1 MFWLFSQRSYTPS
14 ISGGFRANP
23 GEGFE
28 ITVEQITYE
37 NIDPKVRNTIMVG
50 LCIAM
55 LAACF
60 DGTIV
65 GTIGTIVAQDLG
77 GLELY
82 AWMATAYMLCET
94 IMIPVA
100 GKLSDLY
107 GRKPLFLIGLGL
119 FTGGSVLA
127 GMSMNMEFFIVCRA
141 IQGLGGGILIPVAMA
156 AVADLYSPSDRA
168 RMQGILGA
176 IFGVGSGIGP
186 LLGGYIEGAASW
198 HWCFYINVPLA
209 IAAFIL
215 TIKKF
220 PTPIDD
226 GVRHIDTKGIALLTV
241 FLADILL
248 FIEFGGTKF
257 EWVSAISLAMIAVAV
272 VLLLLF
278 VKVEKRAI
286 EPILAPHLIKNKT
299 VIMAAVFMFIFGIGM
314 VGAMMYTNM
323 FVIAVMG
330 LDTLEAGIWSLAM
343 IAGMMI
349 TSMSSGSL
357 VHKTGYKPWL
367 VAGPILCFI
376 GLYYLSGMA
385 VDPDMIVT
393 QAVRDTYMMRY
404 LVGIFVLGLGLG
416 CMMSVV
422 MTAVQNSSKPSEI
435 GMTTSSVNLLRSVG
449 CTMGTAIFSLLI
461 NSKLAGELESQLSA
475 NPGIFDAL
483 REMNGGVIN
492 TGILNYIM
500 AFPEHIGEIMTAFA
514 NSVDFSFIVG
524 GVVILLLVIIGFV
537 FKAQTPEVDEEFEN
551 AKKKVEEGR

>member
-1 MFWLFSQRSYTPS
+1 
-14 ISGGFRANP
+14 
-23 GEGFE
+23 
-28 ITVEQITYE
+28 
-37 NIDPKVRNTIMVG
+37 MVG
-50 LCIAM
+50 LCVAM

-77 GLELY
+77 GLDLY

-94 IMIPVA
+94 IMIPIA

-119 FTGGSVLA
+119 FVGGSVLA
-127 GMSMNMEFFIVCRA
+127 GLSMNMEFFIVCRA

-186 LLGGYIEGAASW
+186 LLGGYIEGATSW

-209 IAAFIL
+209 IIAFVL

-226 GVRHIDTKGIALLTV
+226 GVRHIDTRGIALLTV

-248 FIEFGGTKF
+248 FIEFGGSKF
-257 EWVSAISLAMIAVAV
+257 EWVSATSLVMIVVAI
-272 VLLLLF
+272 VLLMLF
-278 VKVEKRAI
+278 VKAEHKAI
-286 EPILAPHLIKNKT
+286 EPILAPHLIRNKT

-314 VGAMMYTNM
+314 IGAMMYTNM
-323 FVIAVMG
+323 FVITVMG

-349 TSMSSGSL
+349 TSMSSGAL

-367 VAGPILCFI
+367 IAGPVLCFI

-385 VDPDMIVT
+385 VDPDMVLT

-435 GMTTSSVNLLRSVG
+435 GMTTSSVNLLRSIG
-449 CTMGTAIFSLLI
+449 CTMGTAIFSLVI
-461 NSKLAGELESQLSA
+461 NSKLTGELQSQLSGF
-475 NPGIFDAL
+475 PGAFDAVL
-483 REMNGGVIN
+483 DANGGAIN
-492 TGILNYIM
+492 TGVLNHIM
-500 AFPEHIGEIMTAFA
+500 DFPQYFGQVMTAFA
-514 NSVDFSFIVG
+514 NSVDFSFIAG
-524 GVVILLLVIIGFV
+524 GVIILLLVIIGV
-537 FKAQTPEVDEEFEN
+537 IFKAQTPETDEEFEA
-551 AKKKVEEGR
+551 AKKKVEKGQ

>member
-1 MFWLFSQRSYTPS
+1 M
-14 ISGGFRANP
+14 I
-23 GEGFE
+23 
-28 ITVEQITYE
+28 
-37 NIDPKVRNTIMVG
+37 G
-50 LCIAM
+50 LCVAM

-77 GLELY
+77 GLDLY

-94 IMIPVA
+94 IMIPIA

-119 FTGGSVLA
+119 FVGGSVLA
-127 GMSMNMEFFIVCRA
+127 GMSTSMEFFIACRA

-168 RMQGILGA
+168 RMQGMLGA

-186 LLGGYIEGAASW
+186 LLGGYIEGAVSW

-209 IAAFIL
+209 IIAFAL

-220 PTPIDD
+220 PTPVDSSE
-226 GVRHIDTKGIALLTV
+226 RHIDIKGIALLTL

-248 FIEFGGTKF
+248 FIEFGGSKF
-257 EWVSAISLAMIAVAV
+257 EWVSAQSAAMIIAAV

-278 VKVEKRAI
+278 VLVEKRAI
-286 EPILAPHLIKNKT
+286 EPILAPHLIRNKT
-299 VIMAAVFMFIFGIGM
+299 VIMAGVFMFLFGIGM

-349 TSMSSGSL
+349 TSVSSGMFL
-357 VHKTGYKPWL
+357 HKTGYKPWL
-367 VAGPILCFI
+367 IIGPILSFI

-385 VDPDMIVT
+385 VDPTMVMT
-393 QAVRDTYMMRY
+393 QAVRDTYMTRY
-404 LVGIFVLGLGLG
+404 LLGIFVLGLGLG

-435 GMTTSSVNLLRSVG
+435 GMTTSSVNLLRSIG
-449 CTMGTAIFSLLI
+449 CTMGTAIFSLII
-461 NSKLAGELESQLSA
+461 NARLSGDLQSQLA
-475 NPGIFDAL
+475 NSPGVFEQIEAA
-483 REMNGGVIN
+483 NGGVIN
-492 TGILNYIM
+492 TGILNHIM
-500 AFPEHIGEIMTAFA
+500 EFPTHIGDIMTAFA
-514 NSVDFSFIVG
+514 NSVDFSFLAG
-524 GVVILLLVIIGFV
+524 GVIILVLVVIGII
-537 FKAQTPEVDEEFEN
+537 FKAESPAVDEEFEE
-551 AKKKVEEGR
+551 AKKKVESGE

>member
-1 MFWLFSQRSYTPS
+1 
-14 ISGGFRANP
+14 
-23 GEGFE
+23 
-28 ITVEQITYE
+28 
-37 NIDPKVRNTIMVG
+37 MVG

-77 GLELY
+77 GLGLY

-100 GKLSDLY
+100 GKLSDIY

-127 GMSMNMEFFIVCRA
+127 GMSTSMEFFIFCRA

-186 LLGGYIEGAASW
+186 LLGGYIEGVASW
-198 HWCFYINVPLA
+198 HWCFYINIPLA
-209 IAAFIL
+209 IAAFVL

-226 GVRHIDTKGIALLTV
+226 GVRHIDTKGIVLLTI

-257 EWVSAISLAMIAVAV
+257 EWVSAVSFAMIALAV
-272 VLLLLF
+272 VLLILF
-278 VKVEKRAI
+278 IKVEKKAI
-286 EPILAPHLIKNKT
+286 EPILAPHLIRNKT

-314 VGAMMYTNM
+314 IGAMMYTNM

-330 LDTLEAGIWSLAM
+330 LDTLEAGVWSLAM

-349 TSMSSGSL
+349 TSLSSGAF
-357 VHKTGYKPWL
+357 VHKTGYRPWL
-367 VAGPILCFI
+367 VVGPILCFI
-376 GLYYLSGMA
+376 GLYYLSGMT
-385 VDPDMIVT
+385 VDPGMVMT
-393 QAVRDTYMMRY
+393 QAVRDTYMTRY
-404 LVGIFVLGLGLG
+404 LLGIFILGLGLG

-422 MTAVQNSSKPSEI
+422 MTAVQNSSRPSEI
-435 GMTTSSVNLLRSVG
+435 GMTTSSVNLLRSIG

-461 NSKLAGELESQLSA
+461 NSKLSGELQNQLA
-475 NPGIFDAL
+475 AYPGVFDAL
-483 REMNGGVIN
+483 KDMNGGSIN

-500 AFPEHIGEIMTAFA
+500 AFPEHIGDIMSAFA
-514 NSVDFSFIVG
+514 NSVDFSFIAG
-524 GVVILLLVIIGFV
+524 GAIILLLVVIGLI
-537 FKAQTPEVDEEFEN
+537 FKAQSPDVDEEFES
-551 AKKKVEEGR
+551 AKKKVEEGQ

>member
-1 MFWLFSQRSYTPS
+1 M
-14 ISGGFRANP
+14 I
-23 GEGFE
+23 
-28 ITVEQITYE
+28 
-37 NIDPKVRNTIMVG
+37 G
-50 LCIAM
+50 LCVAM

-77 GLELY
+77 GLDLY

-94 IMIPVA
+94 IMIPIA

-119 FTGGSVLA
+119 FVGGSILA
-127 GMSMNMEFFIVCRA
+127 GMSESMEFFIACRA

-168 RMQGILGA
+168 RMQGMLGA

-198 HWCFYINVPLA
+198 HWCFYINIPLA
-209 IAAFIL
+209 IIAFVL

-220 PTPIDD
+220 PTPMDD
-226 GVRHIDTKGIALLTV
+226 GVRHIDTKGIALLTL

-248 FIEFGGTKF
+248 FIEFGGSKF
-257 EWVSAISLAMIAVAV
+257 EWVSAQSAAMIVAAV

-278 VKVEKRAI
+278 VLAEKRAI

-299 VIMAAVFMFIFGIGM
+299 VIMAGVFMFLFGIGM

-349 TSMSSGSL
+349 TSISSGMFL
-357 VHKTGYKPWL
+357 HKTGYKPWL
-367 VAGPILCFI
+367 IIGPILCFI
-376 GLYYLSGMA
+376 GLYYLSGMT
-385 VDPDMIVT
+385 VDASMIQDPATYQLVYG
-393 QAVRDTYMMRY
+393 ARDVYMTRY
-404 LVGIFVLGLGLG
+404 LTGIFVLGLGLG

-435 GMTTSSVNLLRSVG
+435 GMTTSSVNLLRSIG
-449 CTMGTAIFSLLI
+449 CTMGTAIFSLII
-461 NSKLAGELESQLSA
+461 NAKLSGDLESHLSNTPGLFEQIKAA
-475 NPGIFDAL
+475 NGD
-483 REMNGGVIN
+483 VIN
-492 TGILNYIM
+492 TGILNHIM
-500 AFPEHIGEIMTAFA
+500 EFPMHAGEIMAAFA
-514 NSVDFSFIVG
+514 DSVDFSFLAG
-524 GVVILLLVIIGFV
+524 GAIILVLVVIGVI
-537 FKAQTPEVDEEFEN
+537 FKAEAPDVDEEFEE
-551 AKKKVEEGR
+551 AKKKVESGE